1 MFKQNFF
8 QLYSNFLSIN
18 QTLYSVILMD
28 ENGSSVYVVDRS
40 GGETGTEL
48 RPIELGPSYGGFT
61 VISTGLDVG
70 HEVITTGQTMV
81 AEGDLLE
88 ISSNNAQ

>member
-1 MFKQNFF
+1 
-8 QLYSNFLSIN
+8 
-18 QTLYSVILMD
+18 
-28 ENGSSVYVVDRS
+28 VYVVDRS